1 MSGSLTGMIL
11 SRGRS
16 QAHQASRRKQERR
29 SRVRRGVLITLG
41 TLLFFGLLGVVV
53 AVLAGDFIIAVVK
66 ALIH

>member
-1 MSGSLTGMIL
+1 
-11 SRGRS
+11 
-16 QAHQASRRKQERR
+16 
-29 SRVRRGVLITLG
+29 LITLG